1 MAVITQLSYV
11 VGTSSDVPA
20 WKKYASDVLG
30 MEVSGDSDDK
40 LLYVRA
46 DDRHHRIG
54 VRAGHDED
62 VAYIGWDMASREA
75 LESAAARLEEAGVP
89 VTAGKPD
96 EAANRH
102 VMDFVHFTC
111 PYSQVRMELVLGHER
126 VFRPPFRPTRDL
138 AGFNT
143 GELGMGHVVLYT
155 ADLYGAAEF
164 YCRVLEFGVTD
175 FAHLPNSDPF
185 AVFLH
190 CNSRHHSLAFMNIP
204 GAPRRIQHVMFETV
218 TMDDVGHSYDVC
230 LDRGI
235 TSTSTG
241 RHHNDRVFSFYFRNP
256 SGWHFEYGWGSRTVD
271 PQTWT
276 PENYTLKPGFAWGH
290 DGLMRMV

>member
-1 MAVITQLSYV
+1 
-11 VGTSSDVPA
+11 
-20 WKKYASDVLG
+20 
-30 MEVSGDSDDK
+30 
-40 LLYVRA
+40 
-46 DDRHHRIG
+46 
-54 VRAGHDED
+54 
-62 VAYIGWDMASREA
+62 
-75 LESAAARLEEAGVP
+75 
-89 VTAGKPD
+89 
-96 EAANRH
+96 
-102 VMDFVHFTC
+102 MDFVHFTC

-230 LDRGI
+230 LDRGSPVRRPAAI
-235 TSTSTG
+235 TTTG
-241 RHHNDRVFSFYFRNP
+241 C
-256 SGWHFEYGWGSRTVD
+256 SRSISAIRPAGISNTAGVHG
-271 PQTWT
+271 
-276 PENYTLKPGFAWGH
+276 LSIRRPGRPRTTHSNQVSPGAMT
-290 DGLMRMV
+290 D